1 MELEKYQLVLE
12 HVDEG
17 EDSLEQPYRR
27 VTTYEC
33 PLTEL
38 KPNHPVPFKT
48 KDGWE
53 YKPNFWEPKF
63 VCKAVD
69 TDGVLLC
76 FAGNEDANIPF
87 KTTEDK
93 WKYYYDTGGR
103 SSDTYRMFLK
113 PIE

>member
-1 MELEKYQLVLE
+1 MKLDEYKLVFKQE
-12 HVDEG
+12 TEG
-17 EDSLEQPYRR
+17 EDSLEQPYHR

-38 KPNHPVPFKT
+38 KQGETVPFKT

-53 YKPNFWEPKF
+53 YKPSFGEPKF

-93 WKYYYDTGGR
+93 WKYYHDTGGR